1 MAAKVEEEE
10 RDTHAFFLGLGEG
23 KGRGTKKVEV
33 EHSLAVL
40 GFTGRG
46 REGSLANQKALFSM
60 QEEEEG
66 LSCFPSRQTDHGSDS
81 DPEGRRRQRGPCTKK
96 VSDLIIPHTL
106 SLAHCRSSQTGR

>member
-1 MAAKVEEEE
+1 M
-10 RDTHAFFLGLGEG
+10 
-23 KGRGTKKVEV
+23 EV

-66 LSCFPSRQTDHGSDS
+66 LSCFPSRQTAAQT
-81 DPEGRRRQRGPCTKK
+81 PRGREDREDLAQKK
-96 VSDLIIPHTL
+96 SQISSSHTL
-106 SLAHCRSSQTGR
+106 SLSRTVGPARPVGE